1 MPAEDMAPRGSP
13 DRSVSGD
20 TGMPPGPARTGHA
33 DVAVRLSGG
42 EIAVRRTLVHLRDRL
57 RAAGVAES
65 DNYDVELVLAEVL
78 NNVFEHAYHDRPDGW
93 IELHVR
99 VTPREIEMHLIDEGH
114 AMPNLRLPTGT
125 LPDAAV
131 SLDQLPE
138 GGFGWH
144 LIRSLT
150 DRLSY
155 RRVVVENRL
164 EMTLRRRT

>member
-1 MPAEDMAPRGSP
+1 MPAEDMAPRGTSVRSRSGNGGAPAGPGRP
-13 DRSVSGD
+13 D
-20 TGMPPGPARTGHA
+20 HA
-33 DVAVRLSGG
+33 DFAVRLSGG

-57 RAAGVAES
+57 RVAGVAES

-78 NNVFEHAYHDRPDGW
+78 NNVFEHAYRDRPDGW

-99 VTPREIEMHLIDEGH
+99 VAPSAIEMHLIDEGH

-125 LPDAAV
+125 LPDPAV

-155 RRVVVENRL
+155 RRVVAENRL

>member
-20 TGMPPGPARTGHA
+20 RGMPPGPARTGHA

-155 RRVVVENRL
+155 RRVVAENRL

>member
-1 MPAEDMAPRGSP
+1 MPAEDMAPRGSSV
-13 DRSVSGD
+13 RSVSGD
-20 TGMPPGPARTGHA
+20 RGMPSGPARTGHA

-155 RRVVVENRL
+155 RRVVAENRL

>member
-1 MPAEDMAPRGSP
+1 MPAEDMAPRGIPVRSRSGNGGAPAVQARP
-13 DRSVSGD
+13 D
-20 TGMPPGPARTGHA
+20 HA
-33 DVAVRLSGG
+33 DFAVRLSGG

-57 RAAGVAES
+57 RVAGVAES

-78 NNVFEHAYHDRPDGW
+78 NNVFEHAYRDRSDGW

-99 VTPREIEMHLIDEGH
+99 VAPGAIEMHLIDEGH

-125 LPDAAV
+125 LPDPAV

-155 RRVVVENRL
+155 RRVVAENRL

>member
-1 MPAEDMAPRGSP
+1 MPAEDMAPRGIP
-13 DRSVSGD
+13 VRSVSGD
-20 TGMPPGPARTGHA
+20 RGMPPGPARTGHA

-42 EIAVRRTLVHLRDRL
+42 EIAVRRTLVLLRDRL

-78 NNVFEHAYHDRPDGW
+78 NNVFEHAYRDRPDGW

-155 RRVVVENRL
+155 RRVVAENRL